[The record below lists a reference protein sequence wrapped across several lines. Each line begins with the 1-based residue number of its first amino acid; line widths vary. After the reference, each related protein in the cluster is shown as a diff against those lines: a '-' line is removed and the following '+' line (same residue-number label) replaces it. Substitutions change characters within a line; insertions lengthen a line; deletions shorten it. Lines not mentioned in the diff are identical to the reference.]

1 MSIAM
6 FWVLIDREKKVKEEV
21 SSRGESLKEEES
33 YDKPTT
39 PFSEVG
45 FVCFVS
51 LPEDIYCSC
60 VQKILLEG
68 DINLQ
73 CQLLIAGEMVSDR
86 KRVQFEQQER
96 SLIF

>member
-1 MSIAM
+1 M

-45 FVCFVS
+45 LPNRFS
-51 LPEDIYCSC
+51 LNCP
-60 VQKILLEG
+60 L
-68 DINLQ
+68 
-73 CQLLIAGEMVSDR
+73 
-86 KRVQFEQQER
+86 
-96 SLIF
+96 SLYWVIE